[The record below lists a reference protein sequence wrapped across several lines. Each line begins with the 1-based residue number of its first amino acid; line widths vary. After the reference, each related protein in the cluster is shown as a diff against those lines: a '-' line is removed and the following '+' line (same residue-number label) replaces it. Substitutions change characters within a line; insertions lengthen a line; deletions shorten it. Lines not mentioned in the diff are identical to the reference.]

1 MSKINSSKE
10 EAEGSKIMI
19 RDDDFL
25 KYDANDK
32 PDEDSLPLSNSLA
45 DAEDNQANFSH
56 LLEQSKLF
64 SKRSNTNQE
73 TEKTDHN
80 GGDPVERTMGLG
92 NQHNRNNGDH
102 EVDLFK
108 PQE

>member
-1 MSKINSSKE
+1 M
-10 EAEGSKIMI
+10 AESSKIMI

-25 KYDANDK
+25 KFDANDK

-45 DAEDNQANFSH
+45 YADNQANFSN

-64 SKRSNTNQE
+64 SKRSITNQE

-80 GGDPVERTMGLG
+80 GGDPVERTLG
-92 NQHNRNNGDH
+92 
-102 EVDLFK
+102 
-108 PQE
+108 